1 MEEMS
6 IWTNPVTMKDIKPP
20 KLEKMGDYVY
30 LSQEGGVEL
39 VRCSNV
45 GEKLYLPDRIR
56 SSWITVLGTG
66 ALSNC
71 EKLAGAVLPKNLRS
85 IGDYAFYQCDN
96 LQDVRI
102 SSGVRTI
109 GERAFA
115 QCRSLRS
122 VYVPPTVDSIGEGAF
137 EGIDALT
144 LTGEE
149 DSSIHR
155 YARENGLLFVTA
167 GGPVD

>member
-1 MEEMS
+1 MEDMS

-30 LSQEGGVEL
+30 LSQESGVEL

-56 SSWITVLGTG
+56 SSWITSLGTG

-71 EKLAGAVLPKNLRS
+71 EKLVNAVLPHSLRC
-85 IGDYAFYQCDN
+85 IGDYAFFQCDR

-102 SSGVRTI
+102 SDSVRSI

-115 QCRSLRS
+115 QCRSLRN

-137 EGIDALT
+137 EGIEDLT

-149 DSSIHR
+149 DSAIHR
-155 YARENGLLFVTA
+155 YARENGLLFMTA
-167 GGPVD
+167 SGPAA